1 MSFLELRRQCERDGI
16 GTLFWETLLSTA
28 GRIAR
33 SYPPDVYNH
42 GAPWSEEELRD
53 LAQEVALERLLGEN
67 QLDYVLA
74 LATDD
79 DSLRRLLAFQ
89 VRRVLSHR
97 RTTTVV
103 DRLVARARVLVK
115 SASFEVVGLGSDGF
129 IRPINGGREP
139 GFLTDADCRRGAES
153 IDSIPRL
160 PSSPT
165 AARESK
171 VYSSEGLKE
180 LLGRLVA
187 EFEGIALGDVRRILE
202 LTLTAWLPTILR
214 EGGEEKHIADS
225 TPELELERSQ
235 MTLLVSSLVQ
245 ELDPVHRTV
254 LLGKSQGVSDGLLAA
269 RIGRSR
275 PWLADRKAEVL
286 ALVENRLINQLP
298 QELHTEATRALL
310 DGLGLLEDDDS

>member
-1 MSFLELRRQCERDGI
+1 MSFVELRQQCERDGI
-16 GTLFWETLLSTA
+16 GMLFWDTLLTTA

-33 SYPPDVYNH
+33 PYPPDVYNH
-42 GAPWSEEELRD
+42 GEPWSEEAIRD

-103 DRLVARARVLVK
+103 DRLVARVRVLVQ
-115 SASFEVVGLGSDGF
+115 SESFEVTGLGSDIF
-129 IRPINGGREP
+129 IQLTSGGRQP
-139 GFLTDADCRRGAES
+139 GFLADADFRRGAES

-160 PSSPT
+160 TSSPT
-165 AARESK
+165 AVRESK
-171 VYSSEGLKE
+171 VYSSDGLEE
-180 LLGRLVA
+180 LVGRLVA
-187 EFEGIALGDVRRILE
+187 EFDGLALGDVRRILE

-214 EGGEEKHIADS
+214 EGDEENHLADS

-235 MTLLVSSLVQ
+235 MTMLISSLVR

-254 LLGKSQGVSDGLLAA
+254 LLGKSQGASDGSLAA

-286 ALVENRLINQLP
+286 ALVEIRLINQLP
-298 QELHTEATRALL
+298 QALHTEATRALL
-310 DGLGLLEDDDS
+310 DELARLEDDS